1 MLQIKNEQKIKKYL
15 FVYPVLSST
24 NKTTDIQIRELVR
37 NETSKNQQ
45 QYHDKYQSNQKE
57 IIEKQL
63 IKMIL
68 RLSFNRMI

>member
-45 QYHDKYQSNQKE
+45 QYHDKYQSNQKK